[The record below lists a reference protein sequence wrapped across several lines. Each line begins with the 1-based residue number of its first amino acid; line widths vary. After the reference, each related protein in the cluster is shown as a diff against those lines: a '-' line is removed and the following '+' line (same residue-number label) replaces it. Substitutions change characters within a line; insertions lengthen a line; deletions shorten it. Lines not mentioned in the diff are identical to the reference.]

1 MDSCR
6 VKETAHRF
14 GLIEFVVWLVSVP
27 PFSTPICVSIMV
39 CSILR

>member
-27 PFSTPICVSIMV
+27 PFQLLFVLALWFVQS
-39 CSILR
+39 